1 MKNWGLECQSK
12 LSTIP
17 QDLNSGLTHSE
28 APYLN
33 HWFEFDLFV
42 QMKLEIPT
50 PDLINQDSLIILAD
64 GMK

>member
-1 MKNWGLECQSK
+1 MRNWGLEWQRK
-12 LSTIP
+12 LATIP

-33 HWFEFDLFV
+33 HWFEFDLLV
-42 QMKLEIPT
+42 QAKLEIPT
-50 PDLINQDSLIILAD
+50 PDLINQDSLIIPAA

>member
-1 MKNWGLECQSK
+1 M
-12 LSTIP
+12 STIP

-50 PDLINQDSLIILAD
+50 PDLINQDSLIILGD